1 MIFLK
6 GRTFRI
12 QKIFARFL
20 AKQQVAKHAHMI
32 NEQSAK
38 RNALKGHSVPSPGQR
53 PGYQRANAYAL

>member
-38 RNALKGHSVPSPGQR
+38 RSALCERSVNMKIGDKH
-53 PGYQRANAYAL
+53 L